1 MKVISMTNYN
11 FPIDFP
17 PGDDAFYKMEDVLPS
32 EGLQAFMSMT
42 PPRNVSGTGSNSLN
56 SLGVWMGASS
66 TGATEDDP
74 YQRNFFIVKVDH
86 CGFNSIQPT
95 RYYEGVQQF
104 TYVQT
109 GPNVIEIQLPEPPL
123 SKALPVTQVRPVSM
137 TQAQMIGIQKVMQG
151 GGYDSTNVIWNE
163 HHPTGFWQYIQ
174 LPAGYGGSLKM
185 AQHGT
190 LQGWNRLI
198 DLGFRPKQCRTL
210 KYRLMVDPKG
220 QDGLEM
226 LNAQNKLAQLGP
238 MPGTIPASNLN
249 PGTFTA
255 QAYEGRVKAKH
266 QKAMCDWTCQFSTAI
281 SSPNDDFAGASARY
295 FDLIAQGFDV
305 MAFGGGIVFQFVQ
318 YAPPTRD
325 TTPITTAACQIVPVT
340 INVHNK
346 AVFSMPRIG
355 AKNDLYQV
363 ASLPIVTNGS

>member
-17 PGDDAFYKMEDVLPS
+17 PGDDAFYKMPDVLPS
-32 EGLQAFMSMT
+32 AGLTAFANMT
-42 PPRNVSGTGSNSLN
+42 PPRTTSGTGSNSLN

-86 CGFNSIQPT
+86 CGFNSVTPS
-95 RYYEGVQQF
+95 RFFEGANQF

-137 TQAQMIGIQKVMQG
+137 TAAQMIGIQKTMQG
-151 GGYDSTNVIWNE
+151 GGYDATNVIWNE
-163 HHPTGFWQYIQ
+163 HHPTGFWQYMQ

-185 AQHGT
+185 GYHGD
-190 LQGWNRLI
+190 LAGWQRLI
-198 DLGFRPKQCRTL
+198 DLGFRPKQCKTL
-210 KYRLMVDPKG
+210 KYRLMVEPKG
-220 QDGLEM
+220 QDGIEM

-238 MPGTIPASNLN
+238 MPGTIPVSNLN

-255 QAYEGRVKAKH
+255 QAYEGRVKVKH
-266 QKAMCDWTCQFSTAI
+266 QKAMTDWTCQFSTAI

-305 MAFGGGIVFQFVQ
+305 MAFGGGIIFQFVQ

-325 TTPITTAACQIVPVT
+325 TTPVTTAACQIVPVT

-346 AVFSMPRIG
+346 CIFSTPRIG
-355 AKNDLYQV
+355 SKNDLYQV
-363 ASLPIVTNGS
+363 ASLPIVANGS